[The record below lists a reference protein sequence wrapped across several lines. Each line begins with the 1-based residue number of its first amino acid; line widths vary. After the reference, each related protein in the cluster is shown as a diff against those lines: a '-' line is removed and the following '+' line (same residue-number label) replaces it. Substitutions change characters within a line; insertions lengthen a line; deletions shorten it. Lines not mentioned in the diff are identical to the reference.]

1 MSSEPQQSYPGPSFS
16 APVLVAG
23 RKHAIYM
30 SADGEVEE
38 LSPISARSRVNE
50 ELILLCH
57 APETLR
63 RLQIP
68 ATKCL
73 DVLELFAFVRPAEFT
88 TPTAKGLAT
97 ALGLKIPETL
107 EREALTILQAAQRLL
122 LELTSRGDSDPYA
135 GPLAWHM
142 HQAAWPWGAPL
153 LQACGITQGFAERDT
168 RRALRVWDR
177 LKEWEDFA
185 PRPPSSHHGIDE
197 IESLKRLAELLRNKT
212 EVRQGQRAFAVAAA
226 GAFAPRQEE
235 FNPNVVV
242 SEAGTGVGKTLG
254 YIAPASLWAEKNKA
268 PVWLSTYT
276 RNLQRQI
283 DQELD
288 NLYPSKQEK
297 EAKVVVRKGREN
309 YLCLLNFE
317 ETVQSLASSAHDAI
331 SQALLV
337 RWIDATRNGELVSG
351 DLPGWLVDVLG
362 TRQTLELA
370 DRRGECIY
378 SACQHYRK
386 CFIEKSVRASR
397 HAELVIANHALVMN
411 QTAGGGDEATMP
423 TRYVFDEGHHIFDAA
438 DSAFGAHLT
447 MTEGQE
453 LRRWLLGNEAGGRR
467 SGRSGGI
474 RLRLR
479 DLVDQD
485 AKLDE
490 CARDIVEK
498 AKILPAPGW
507 LNRLGS
513 GASVGPYESLLSIIG
528 QQVYARSEKAGDP
541 YSIECE
547 PHPLND
553 GILERAKNLD
563 NALLQLLDPLK
574 KLKAILTKH
583 LVDGA
588 DSLDSDDRRRID
600 GLLTTMDNR
609 AIFGLE
615 SWRAM
620 LLSLEEQKTPEEY
633 IDWFAVERVDGRDL
647 NVGFFR
653 HYVDPTQPF
662 IQCLRQTAHGAL
674 FTSATLRDQSATE
687 VEDWRAAEEATGTRY
702 LVEQPALHSLHH
714 SPFAYQERTKV
725 IIVKDVR
732 KDDIDQIAA
741 AYRELFFASGG
752 GGLGLFTAI
761 ARLRGVHE
769 RIAGQMEQNGINLFA
784 QHVDRIGIS
793 TLIEMFRSER
803 DSCLL
808 GTDAVRD
815 GVDVPGDP
823 LRLIVFD
830 RVPWPRPSI
839 AHKARREAF
848 GGRTYDERLVRL
860 KLRQAFGR
868 LIRKSDDRGVFVLL
882 DSMMPTRLMSAF
894 PEGVEIEK
902 VGLRD
907 ALDSVRD
914 FLKP

>member
-1 MSSEPQQSYPGPSFS
+1 M
-16 APVLVAG
+16 
-23 RKHAIYM
+23 
-30 SADGEVEE
+30 
-38 LSPISARSRVNE
+38 
-50 ELILLCH
+50 
-57 APETLR
+57 
-63 RLQIP
+63 
-68 ATKCL
+68 
-73 DVLELFAFVRPAEFT
+73 LELFAFVRPAEFT

-122 LELTSRGDSDPYA
+122 LELASRGESDPYA

-142 HQAAWPWGAPL
+142 HQAAWPWGPPIL
-153 LQACGITQGFAERDT
+153 HACGRTQGYAERDT

-197 IESLKRLAELLRNKT
+197 IESLKRLTELLHNKT

-479 DLVDQD
+479 DLVESDP
-485 AKLDE
+485 KLED
-490 CARDIVEK
+490 CAREITEK

-507 LNRLGS
+507 LNRLGE

-528 QQVYARSEKAGDP
+528 QQVYARSEKAADP

-563 NALLQLLDPLK
+563 VALLQLLDPLK

-620 LLSLEEQKTPEEY
+620 LTSLEEQKTPEEY

-687 VEDWRAAEEATGTRY
+687 VEDWRAAEEATGARY

-714 SPFAYQERTKV
+714 SPFRLSGAHQRSSSSRTSAKT
-725 IIVKDVR
+725 I
-732 KDDIDQIAA
+732 IDQIAA

-752 GGLGLFTAI
+752 GGPRPVHGHREAPRRPRAHRGPDWSRTA
-761 ARLRGVHE
+761 
-769 RIAGQMEQNGINLFA
+769 
-784 QHVDRIGIS
+784 S
-793 TLIEMFRSER
+793 TSLPNTSTASASPPSLKCSAANETA
-803 DSCLL
+803 CLL

-815 GVDVPGDP
+815 GVDVPGDRTCGSSFLTACP
-823 LRLIVFD
+823 GLD
-830 RVPWPRPSI
+830 PRSRTRPV
-839 AHKARREAF
+839 ARPF

-868 LIRKSDDRGVFVLL
+868 LIRKADDRGVFVLL
-882 DSMMPTRLMSAF
+882 DPMMPTRLMSAF
-894 PEGVEIEK
+894 PEGIEIEK
-902 VGLRD
+902 VGLKE
-907 ALDSVRD
+907 ALESVRS
-914 FLKP
+914 FLKT